1 MSGTNMADEERAL
14 LTPLQRVAVV
24 GGGGL
29 MGHGIVLACL
39 HGSPQAQVRLIA
51 RRQETLEHGMQ
62 LVRSGPF
69 GLEGAV
75 RKGKLSAESMQQML
89 ARVHPTLSVADGV
102 ADAQLIFETVPEVVA
117 QKRDVL
123 REIEA
128 TAPAEAIIA
137 SNTSSIMIAELS
149 GVLENRGRM
158 LGTHWFYPSNIMPL
172 VEVTRADQTAAWA
185 LDATVAFLRAIRKK
199 PVVVNDFPGFFTT
212 RFINLYIAEAMQ
224 VVQQGICGIRE
235 IDEMVKT
242 GLGWPMGVFELLDK
256 TASFD
261 SWYHAQE
268 YLEET
273 LGERYA
279 VPPIA
284 RKVFAAGYRGAPAL
298 KPGSRGGWYDYYGL
312 EQSGDKK

>member
-1 MSGTNMADEERAL
+1 MTNQTQIHSDEIERI
-14 LTPLQRVAVV
+14 AVV

-39 HGSPQAQVRLIA
+39 FGSPHAQVRMIA
-51 RRQETLEHGMQ
+51 RRKETLDHGLQ
-62 LVRSGPF
+62 LLRAGPF

-75 RKGKLSAESMQQML
+75 RKGKLSAEAMEQML
-89 ARVHPTLSVADGV
+89 ARVQPTLNIGEGV
-102 ADAQLIFETVPEVVA
+102 ANAQIVFETVPEVVA
-117 QKRDVL
+117 QKHAVL
-123 REIEA
+123 REIEVA
-128 TAPAEAIIA
+128 APSDAIIA

-149 GVLENRGRM
+149 GVLEKPARM

-172 VEVTRADQTAAWA
+172 IEVARADQTADWV
-185 LDATVAFLRAIRKK
+185 LQATVEFLKAIKKK
-199 PVVVNDFPGFFTT
+199 PVVVRDSPGFFTT

-235 IDEMVKT
+235 VDEMVKT

-273 LGERYA
+273 LGERHA
-279 VPPIA
+279 IPPIA
-284 RKVFAAGYRGAPAL
+284 RKVFLAGFRGAPNL
-298 KPGSRGGWYDYYGL
+298 KPGSRGGWYDYFGIDP
-312 EQSGDKK
+312 QGGKK

>member
-1 MSGTNMADEERAL
+1 MPAAETWVAIAFVSFLGLLGYLGVHRKLVETLDQRQARIKSELDEARRLREEAQAL
-14 LTPLQRVAVV
+14 LA
-24 GGGGL
+24 
-29 MGHGIVLACL
+29 
-39 HGSPQAQVRLIA
+39 
-51 RRQETLEHGMQ
+51 EFE
-62 LVRSGPF
+62 
-69 GLEGAV
+69 
-75 RKGKLSAESMQQML
+75 RKG
-89 ARVHPTLSVADGV
+89 R
-102 ADAQLIFETVPEVVA
+102 EV
-117 QKRDVL
+117 DS
-123 REIEA
+123 E
-128 TAPAEAIIA
+128 AEAIIA

-199 PVVVNDFPGFFTT
+199 PVVVNDSPGFFTT

>member
-1 MSGTNMADEERAL
+1 MSDHTYDLSQPLERI
-14 LTPLQRVAVV
+14 AVV

-39 HGSPQAQVRLIA
+39 LGSTRARVQLIA
-51 RRQETLEHGMQ
+51 RRQETLEHGLQ
-62 LVRSGPF
+62 LLRSGPF

-75 RKGKLSAESMQQML
+75 RKGKLSAEDMEQML
-89 ARVHPTLSVADGV
+89 ARVQPTLSVAAGV
-102 ADAQLIFETVPEVVA
+102 ADAQLIFETIPEEVA
-117 QKRDVL
+117 KKHAAL

-128 TAPAEAIIA
+128 AAPTDAIIA

-149 GVLENRGRM
+149 GVLERPARM

-172 VEVTRADQTAAWA
+172 IEVARADQTADWA
-185 LDATVAFLRAIRKK
+185 VETTVSFLQSIRKK
-199 PVVVNDFPGFFTT
+199 PVVVGDSPGFFMT

-224 VVQQGICGIRE
+224 VVEQGICGIRE
-235 IDEMVKT
+235 VDEMVKS

-268 YLEET
+268 YLHET

-279 VPPIA
+279 IPPIA
-284 RKVFAAGYRGAPAL
+284 RKVFAAGFRGASNL
-298 KPGSRGGWYDYYGL
+298 KPGSRGGWYDYFKIEPQG
-312 EQSGDKK
+312 EKK